1 MKKILFLF
9 GILVFFCCSSLAN
22 GCKSCEKMPSYDIF
36 EPKSGYEEKNEKNSP
51 CTQDNSK
58 NIEKFC
64 QDSQIDDDEY
74 FTYNLC
80 FFDRQYRSL
89 KRRLCLTKRQEKS
102 IDNIYRNFKAD
113 MENLYFKYQNKR
125 DCLLANLDCN
135 CNANKE
141 NKRELK
147 EYKKEAK
154 EKYSDF
160 CYEIKELLC
169 KKQRK
174 EFKLF
179 QKEERRKIAKIK
191 KYCIIYKFPCEK
203 CCQN

>member
-1 MKKILFLF
+1 M
-9 GILVFFCCSSLAN
+9 FFCSVSWAN
-22 GCKSCEKMPSYDIF
+22 SCKSCEKMPSCNVL
-36 EPKSGYEEKNEKNSP
+36 ESKSGCEETNKKDSP
-51 CTQDNSK
+51 CAQNDYK
-58 NIEKFC
+58 NDEKCC

-80 FFDRQYRSL
+80 FFDRQYRNL
-89 KRRLCLTKRQEKS
+89 KRRLCLTKRQEKL

-125 DCLLANLDCN
+125 DCLLANLDCG
-135 CNANKE
+135 CSKNKE

-169 KKQRK
+169 KNQRK
-174 EFKLF
+174 EFRLF
-179 QKEERRKIAKIK
+179 QKEEKRKIAKIR